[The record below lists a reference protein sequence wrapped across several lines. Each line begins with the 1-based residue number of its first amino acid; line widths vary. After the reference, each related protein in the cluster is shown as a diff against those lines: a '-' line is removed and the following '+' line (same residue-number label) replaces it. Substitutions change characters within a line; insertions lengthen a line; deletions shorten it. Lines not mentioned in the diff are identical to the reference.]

1 MEDNTNKEKL
11 IKDSIYPVSIDVTR
25 KIVEQME
32 KSICKIQIN
41 GEIGTGFFTKIPY
54 KQLYL
59 KCLITNNHII
69 GKKEIE
75 NGRQVSISLNNEKK
89 RTIIEINEKKRK
101 IYTSKHYDVTI
112 IEILEDIDGKYEYI
126 ELNDEIK
133 KVMHLNE
140 DEIINYYRNNYKK
153 ESIYILNYMKGENIV
168 VSYGL
173 LHEIKSDN
181 ELAHKCC
188 TDNGSSGSPILSLK
202 DNKLI
207 GIHYGSSK
215 HFDSNKGTL
224 IIFPL
229 IEFNQKIFNNISDNI
244 DSNINK
250 KKGNNN
256 LYNINYYNNKN
267 IKDFNNN
274 NYFDNIK
281 NIDNTEINKL
291 NEITIQYDVKNN
303 DKIKLFG
310 KKFIENNK
318 NNCKIRVDNKV
329 YNIVESIKVNRNIN
343 RDIIEIK
350 LIIEKKMTNI
360 SYMFGDSINNGCNAL
375 ISLPDI
381 CNLDTKDVTNMSSL
395 FIGCNSLF
403 LISDISKW
411 DTESVT
417 DMSSMFYHCKSLKS
431 LPDISKW
438 NTSNVTNMSNMFS
451 YCISLSR
458 LPDIS
463 KWNTEKVTNMSS
475 LFNNCNKL
483 IKLPDISRWNTS
495 KVTDMSFMFNY
506 CIKIVIFPDISN
518 WNTSNLTDMNC
529 IFNDC
534 KVKPDISRW
543 DLRNI
548 KDINDD
554 II

>member
-11 IKDSIYPVSIDVTR
+11 IKESIYPVNIDVTR

-54 KQLYL
+54 NQKYL
-59 KCLITNNHII
+59 KVLITNNHII
-69 GKKEIE
+69 GEKEIK
-75 NGRQVSISLNNEKK
+75 NGRQISISLNNEKK
-89 RTIIEINEKKRK
+89 RTIIEINENKRK
-101 IYTSKHYDVTI
+101 TYTNKYYDVTI

-133 KVMHLNE
+133 KVMHLNKK
-140 DEIINYYRNNYKK
+140 EILNYYHNNYNK
-153 ESIYILNYMKGENIV
+153 ESIYILNYMKGEDIV

-173 LHEIKSDN
+173 LHDIKSDN
-181 ELAHKCC
+181 ELAHKCS

-207 GIHYGSSK
+207 GVHYGSSK
-215 HFDSNKGTL
+215 NFNSNKGTL

-229 IEFNQKIFNNISDNI
+229 IEFNQKNFNYIIDNI

-250 KKGNNN
+250 KKGSNN
-256 LYNINYYNNKN
+256 LDNINYYNNN
-267 IKDFNNN
+267 IKGFNNN

-281 NIDNTEINKL
+281 NIDNTGIDKL

-343 RDIIEIK
+343 RDVIEIK
-350 LIIEKKMTNI
+350 LIIEKKMTDI

-381 CNLDTKDVTNMSSL
+381 CNLDTKGVTNMSSL
-395 FIGCNSLF
+395 FIGCDSLF
-403 LISDISKW
+403 FLSDISKW

-417 DMSSMFYHCKSLKS
+417 DMSSMFYLCKSLKS

-458 LPDIS
+458 LPNIS

-475 LFNNCNKL
+475 LFNNCIEL
-483 IKLPDISRWNTS
+483 IKLPDISRWDTS
-495 KVTDMSFMFNY
+495 KVSNMSFMFNN
-506 CIKIVIFPDISN
+506 CVKLVIFPNISN
-518 WNTSNLTDMNC
+518 WKTSNLTDKSC
-529 IFNDC
+529 IFTYC
-534 KVKPDISRW
+534 KVEPDISNW

-548 KDINDD
+548 KDFNDD
-554 II
+554 IL